1 MKQETKFKDTEIGKI
16 PENWQVIE
24 FGKLLKENTR
34 NGIYKQKK
42 FHGTG
47 IKIVNMK
54 ELFAYEWIGSQA
66 MTMIDLTENEKKN
79 FLLNPGDLIFARRSL
94 VASGAGKCSII
105 VEHSE
110 PLTFESSIIRA
121 RPDEKLS
128 NPLFLYYLFRSSYGK
143 YIVGT
148 ILRQVAVSG
157 ITGSDLVKLPFPI
170 PPLSEQKDIANELFT
185 IDAKIELNHQMNKT
199 LEAIG
204 RALFKHWFVDFEFP
218 NEEGKPYKSS
228 GGELVFNEEL
238 GKEIPKGWE
247 VKPIKELCK
256 SISNGGTPRR
266 MESAFWNGN
275 INWYKTGELFD
286 NPLLESEEKITEKGL
301 NNSACKLWDEN
312 TILVALYASPTV
324 GRLGILKTK
333 ATSNQACSGLI
344 AKDEIGYPFLF
355 YTLLSKRGYFNNLA
369 VGAAQQ
375 NINAEIVKETKVIK
389 PGSTVLG
396 RFNLLTFNAFDKRT
410 QLLKEVYILS
420 QIRDSLLPK
429 LMSGKI
435 RVPVEVE

>member
-1 MKQETKFKDTEIGKI
+1 MKQETKLKETEIGKI

-157 ITGSDLVKLPFPI
+157 ITGSDLVKLPLPI

-199 LEAIG
+199 LEAIAQ
-204 RALFKHWFVDFEFP
+204 ALFKHWFVDFEFP

-228 GGELVFNEEL
+228 GGELVDSEL
-238 GKEIPKGWE
+238 GAIPKDWKVNQLKDFGDIICGKTPPKSNKDYFE
-247 VKPIKELCK
+247 GNIPFIKIPDMHNQLFVINTEDSLTKEGKEYQDNKTIPEK
-256 SISNGGTPRR
+256 SICVSCI
-266 MESAFWNGN
+266 A
-275 INWYKTGELFD
+275 
-286 NPLLESEEKITEKGL
+286 
-301 NNSACKLWDEN
+301 
-312 TILVALYASPTV
+312 TV
-324 GRLGILKTK
+324 GLVSL
-333 ATSNQACSGLI
+333 TSKESQTNQ
-344 AKDEIGYPFLF
+344 
-355 YTLLSKRGYFNNLA
+355 
-369 VGAAQQ
+369 Q
-375 NINAEIVKETKVIK
+375 INSIIPKNSY
-389 PGSTVLG
+389 STYYLHYM
-396 RFNLLTFNAFDKRT
+396 FKSMA
-410 QLLKEVYILS
+410 
-420 QIRDSLLPK
+420 SLWGWK
-429 LMSGKI
+429 S
-435 RVPVEVE
+435 